1 VLVNC
6 VGGVSRSSTIVL
18 AWLVGRR
25 GIGLE
30 QALTTLRKCREIGPN
45 NGFILSLVKLEE
57 KIKTDQEN
65 K

>member
-1 VLVNC
+1 M
-6 VGGVSRSSTIVL
+6 L